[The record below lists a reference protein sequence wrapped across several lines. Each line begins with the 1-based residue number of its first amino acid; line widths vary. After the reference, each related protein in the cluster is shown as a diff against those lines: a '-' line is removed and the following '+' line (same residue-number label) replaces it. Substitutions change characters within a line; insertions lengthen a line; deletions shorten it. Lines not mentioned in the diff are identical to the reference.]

1 MDTLRG
7 TEPITLNF
15 NGTTHVDHSLGG
27 LGFSASIDYTWT
39 KSLTIQRVGPDGQP
53 LG

>member
-1 MDTLRG
+1 MDTLRS

-15 NGTTHVDHSLGG
+15 NGSTHVDHSIPGY
-27 LGFSASIDYTWT
+27 SASIDYTWT
-39 KSLTIQRVGPDGQP
+39 KSLTIQRVDENGQP